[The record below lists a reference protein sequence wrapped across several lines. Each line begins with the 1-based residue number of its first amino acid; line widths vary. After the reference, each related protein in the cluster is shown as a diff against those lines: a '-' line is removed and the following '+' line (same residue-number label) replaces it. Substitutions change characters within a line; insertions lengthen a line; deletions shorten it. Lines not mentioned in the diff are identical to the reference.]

1 MAIAAFVYTFLFLI
15 PATLWLSILPADA
28 KAASN
33 SIKSASVN
41 RNFDQLYS
49 KAELEM
55 AHLNFEKARQLY
67 QEIDKLSGTASA
79 DKQGNGKKARIMLKA
94 YLPLYPVSQACNDM
108 YKQGDV
114 LMRSQNPHDALA
126 VFTDLANRYPKFEW
140 AQTAMAALYMRMKDT
155 ESAAQ
160 CARRALATNENF
172 LQAWMILIH
181 DAMVHNDLDGEI
193 EAATQ
198 ALNLDPTSNEIRS
211 LLYSLKAEKN
221 KQLPD

>member
-1 MAIAAFVYTFLFLI
+1 MG
-15 PATLWLSILPADA
+15 
-28 KAASN
+28 
-33 SIKSASVN
+33 
-41 RNFDQLYS
+41 R
-49 KAELEM
+49 
-55 AHLNFEKARQLY
+55 LNFEKARKLY
-67 QEIDKLSGTASA
+67 QEIDKLSGPAST
-79 DKQGNGKKARIMLKA
+79 DKQENGKKARIMLKA
-94 YLPLYPVSQACNDM
+94 YLPLYPVTQACNDM

-126 VFTDLANRYPKFEW
+126 VFTDLAKRYPKFEW

-160 CARRALATNENF
+160 CARRALSINENF

-193 EAATQ
+193 DAANQ
-198 ALNLDPTSNEIRS
+198 ALKLDPTSNEVRS
-211 LLYSLKAEKN
+211 LLNSLIMEKN